1 MLINNTKYSTIS
13 EEQNLNNILYYE
25 RLLTEVYRP
34 LRKTDS
40 AVERKKSVEITLGLK
55 IIEVVEQAVIASYKW
70 IKKGENHC

>member
-1 MLINNTKYSTIS
+1 MLINHTKYSTIS

-34 LRKTDS
+34 LRKPDS